1 MDQAK
6 KDMYEALSKACAAAE
21 YLSNWDKSPQ
31 KEWYYA
37 AKESLK
43 KMEEKNN

>member
-1 MDQAK
+1 MSNEEQQMLK
-6 KDMYEALSKACAAAE
+6 ALEKACALAE

-37 AKESLK
+37 AKQSI
-43 KMEEKNN
+43 EKNEE